1 MARHQVA
8 SRRGR
13 RPAPAGGA
21 AAPVGR
27 DDVLDRLRQAVDG
40 AVAGRGLIV
49 LLTGEAGIGKT
60 TMLREASRYAEGAGA
75 RPAWGWGWPGEGAPG
90 YWPWIQVLR
99 ALGLDARLSRNAL
112 GTAADDAP
120 ASARFEL
127 FDEVTSLLLAE
138 SRIQPVVVFLDD
150 LHAAD
155 EPSLL
160 LLDFLVRRLPA
171 GAMSVI
177 GAYRGPGPGPA
188 LAAVATRAAVLP
200 LTGLPV
206 EAVALLVADVL
217 GERPGAGVAAD
228 VRRRTGGNP
237 FFVQQVSWL
246 LKAGQQGIPP
256 GVREALA
263 ERFAG
268 LPAGCEAAL
277 KAAAV
282 IGSQVRTDVVA
293 RTTAQAPELAAEAL
307 AAGARAGVLTEDAP
321 GAYSFAHDL
330 FREYAYQRLP
340 AAERARLHLRT
351 GVELEADR
359 ARGADVPLA
368 ELAGHFVRADP
379 ASGRAHEY
387 SAAAARE
394 ADDRLAYEE
403 AARHWERALAAA
415 GDSPRAG
422 IETLLELAQARWRMG
437 AGQAAGETYLA
448 AAALARRERDAR
460 GLARAALGLHTLGRR
475 IWWPP
480 DQLVAVLSEALDA
493 IADTGGGDATV
504 LRLRLAASLAR
515 VLAWHGIDLARAGA
529 LAADAVARARA
540 IGDRSALAG
549 CLMAQ
554 HNAIWAPGTA
564 EERRAVAAEV
574 AALARETG
582 DRELLLEARL
592 LAATDLLELADP
604 AFRAQLDEFARLA
617 DATRQPRFRYAALAR
632 RAMLALLGGRFAEA
646 ERLIGQA
653 AALGE
658 ECGEPGAR
666 DVSQDQDWDLRAG
679 QGCIGELASTPPEM
693 FPDPESAQARGFR
706 AAALLAAG
714 DRIQAAQVVA
724 SMSETSLDS
733 LPRNHQFL
741 LGASFA
747 SELAAGLGIT
757 TAAEQLYQA
766 LLPFAGAAVVS
777 GAAISFRGSVAH
789 HLGVLAAALGRA
801 DQAAAHLE
809 RALAAHQRLGALPW
823 ALRSR
828 YELARLRLAEPR
840 HRDAAAAALA
850 EVAREAERLGMA
862 GLARDAQAAAAAGA
876 ARPRAAQPDGAPAD
890 GAPAGGAPP
899 ATGVFRREGALW
911 TLGYGGVTVRMRD
924 AKGLA
929 DLAALLAVPGREI
942 PAAELMA
949 AAAGGDLGRA
959 DLRLGADEV
968 LDETA
973 RRQVRQRL
981 ADLDEEIAEADAW
994 ADPERASRARAERD
1008 ALVSEVT
1015 RATGL
1020 AGRARRLGDQPERAR
1035 KAVTARIRDVIGRI
1049 ERVHPL
1055 LGAHLRAT
1063 VTTGTRCGYSPPTPT
1078 SWRL

>member
-1 MARHQVA
+1 MARHRVA

-13 RPAPAGGA
+13 RPGSAGGDV
-21 AAPVGR
+21 APVGR

-60 TMLREASRYAEGAGA
+60 TMLREAARYAEGTGA

-99 ALGLDARLSRNAL
+99 ALGLDARLSRDVL
-112 GTAADDAP
+112 GTAAEDAP
-120 ASARFEL
+120 ASARFQL

-177 GAYRGPGPGPA
+177 GTYRGPDPGPA
-188 LAAVATRAAVLP
+188 LAAVATRATVLP

-206 EAVALLVADVL
+206 EAVALLVANVL
-217 GERPGAGVAAD
+217 GEQPGAGVAAD
-228 VRRRTGGNP
+228 VHRRTGGNP

-246 LKAGQQGIPP
+246 LKEGQEGIPP

-268 LPAGCEAAL
+268 LAAACVAAL
-277 KAAAV
+277 SAAAV
-282 IGSQVRTDVVA
+282 IGLRFRADLVTRA
-293 RTTAQAPELAAEAL
+293 MAQPPELVAEAL
-307 AAGARAGVLTEDAP
+307 AEAARAGVLTGDAP

-351 GVELEADR
+351 GAELEADR

-368 ELAGHFVRADP
+368 ELAGHFVQADP
-379 ASGRAHEY
+379 ASARAYEY

-403 AARHWERALAAA
+403 AAHHWERALAAA
-415 GDSPRAG
+415 GDSPQART
-422 IETLLELAQARWRMG
+422 ETLLELAQARWRMG
-437 AGQAAGETYLA
+437 AGEAAGETYLA
-448 AAALARRERDAR
+448 AAGLARREGDVR
-460 GLARAALGLHTLGRR
+460 GLAHAALGLHTLGRR

-480 DQLVAVLSEALDA
+480 DQLVAVLSEALQA
-493 IADTGGGDATV
+493 VTTAGAGDRGAAV

-515 VLAWHGIDLARAGA
+515 VLAWHGIDLPRARA
-529 LAADAVARARA
+529 LAAEAVAQARV
-540 IGDRSALAG
+540 IGDLPALAA

-564 EERRAVAAEV
+564 GERRAVAAEV
-574 AALARETG
+574 AALAGKTG
-582 DRELLLEARL
+582 DPELLLEARL

-604 AFRAQLDEFARLA
+604 AFRAELDEFARLA
-617 DATRQPRFRYAALAR
+617 DATRQPRFRYAALVR
-632 RAMLALLGGRFAEA
+632 RAMLTLLGGRFAEA

-666 DVSQDQDWDLRAG
+666 DVAQDQDWDLRAG
-679 QGCIGELASTPPEM
+679 QGRLGELAGMLPEM
-693 FPDPESAQARGFR
+693 IPDPDSAQARGLR

-714 DRIQAAQVVA
+714 DRIQAAQLV
-724 SMSETSLDS
+724 SLMSESSLES

-741 LGASFA
+741 LGAAFA
-747 SELAAGLGIT
+747 SELAAGLGMSP
-757 TAAEQLYQA
+757 AAEHLYQA
-766 LLPFAGAAVVS
+766 LLPFADQTVVS

-801 DQAAAHLE
+801 GEATAHLE
-809 RALAAHQRLGALPW
+809 SALAAHERLGALPW

-840 HRDAAAAALA
+840 QRDAAAAALA
-850 EVAREAERLGMA
+850 EVGREAQRLGMA
-862 GLARDAQAAAAAGA
+862 GLARDAQAEAATAGA
-876 ARPRAAQPDGAPAD
+876 AGPGGAQ
-890 GAPAGGAPP
+890 AGGAPLV
-899 ATGVFRREGALW
+899 TGVFRREGALW
-911 TLGYGGVTVRMRD
+911 TLSYEGVTVRMRD

-942 PAAELMA
+942 PAADLV
-949 AAAGGDLGRA
+949 AAAGSGDLGRA
-959 DLRLGADEV
+959 DLQLGADEM

-973 RRQVRQRL
+973 RRQIRQRL

-1008 ALVSEVT
+1008 ALVSEVAS
-1015 RATGL
+1015 ATGL

-1035 KAVTARIRDVIGRI
+1035 KAVTARIRDVITRI
-1049 ERVHPL
+1049 ERVHPQ

-1063 VTTGTRCGYSPPTPT
+1063 VTTGTRCSYSPPTPA
-1078 SWRL
+1078 SWQL